1 MKKRL
6 ISILVLVTMLFTL
19 LPAQAIVVA
28 DNTAVDTGHEN
39 NQTKNPFTDVRE
51 GSWYYDAVQYAFIN
65 GFFNGTSANTFEPE
79 GTMSRGMFV
88 TVLGRMAGVN
98 PVEYTGRCLR

>member
-28 DNTAVDTGHEN
+28 DNTTVDTGHEN
-39 NQTKNPFTDVRE
+39 NQTKNPFTDVER
-51 GSWYYDAVQYAFIN
+51 QL
-65 GFFNGTSANTFEPE
+65 
-79 GTMSRGMFV
+79 
-88 TVLGRMAGVN
+88 VL
-98 PVEYTGRCLR
+98 